1 MFPIICRWKL
11 VKHLDCFGDNKRT
24 KDYKKYQVIFVLK
37 PVVWLY
43 SVYSIFHYGI
53 SEKTNKK
60 SNGLNYTQTCLHQHA
75 NYLPYSFPSNWNILA
90 FVVYFALLTLTCKHV
105 YANYPSFSSFCW
117 RQKWHLWFPRS
128 DACLFGHPVHFD
140 YQDFL
145 SFTSDFSFQHFKAGK
160 LSWWLIFN
168 IKIII
173 CL

>member
-24 KDYKKYQVIFVLK
+24 KDYQKYQVIFVLK

-90 FVVYFALLTLTCKHV
+90 FVVYNFRFTYTYMQTCICKLPFIQLILLETKMTPLISQIRCLPFW
-105 YANYPSFSSFCW
+105 AACS
-117 RQKWHLWFPRS
+117 LWLSRFFKLYFR
-128 DACLFGHPVHFD
+128 LFIPTF
-140 YQDFL
+140 
-145 SFTSDFSFQHFKAGK
+145 
-160 LSWWLIFN
+160 
-168 IKIII
+168 
-173 CL
+173 